1 MFSYWGKKTK
11 KCEEMH
17 TKDPDSN
24 AVFIEQS
31 VNVKDLCEGA
41 EQNPI
46 QSVNAKSLSPSSDDR
61 LAEFQEFLRRVQ
73 TLQMSSCHPTQNQEL
88 SEKNSLGIPTIE
100 VGVEPSSL
108 MEFDESNTVPLI
120 SNTDTKRSVPK
131 TTNIRVTVGID
142 KDLEMILEMD
152 PSIVDLGDEIVGV
165 RETTDTRVVG
175 LPPLTGGP
183 TFKTATPTSRTQLKL
198 QLQREQQQEQQ
209 MLMHQQQDAVIQ
221 NNALQSMANDCM
233 ESEVID
239 STGTSACGSGSS
251 SFEQSQ
257 LNHKDRLPVS
267 SPVTLKVPLQSI
279 GVDVPPQVLQVS
291 TVLENPTRYHVI
303 QKQKNQVRQYLS
315 ESFKPSAWSCQHF
328 ENKLEN
334 TSASTGNLQCTS
346 MINKNDRPNS
356 FGGDAVLRKS
366 MHSDSDSIQ
375 LSPFVGT
382 TSSSCTSNGNC
393 NSSFF
398 GTASTMDYQS
408 SPLNGGGAVSSGKT
422 NLTINRT
429 CGLVNSIRISN
440 IPGVNTP
447 SPLQSTSAPMS
458 PSLSS
463 VATSASE
470 AEDLFD
476 DILQND
482 SFNFDKNFSSELSI
496 KQEPQ
501 NLTDAEINAL
511 AKDRQKKD
519 NHNMIERRRRFNIN
533 DRIKELGT
541 LLPKGSEAFY
551 EVVRDIR
558 PNKGTILKSSVD
570 YIKCLK
576 HEVSR
581 LRQNESRQR
590 QMELQ
595 NRKLTSR
602 IRELEMQAK
611 SHGIPMSEYN
621 LTSASA
627 PTSSAISMAYLKGSR
642 SIPSPLSTS
651 MLQNRHSTA
660 GQMEE
665 VIESTIPLISN
676 DRNMGLN
683 QIDELMM
690 EDCKHPV
697 QGGDPMLSSHS
708 SHLLS
713 SPHSPI
719 STQLQQ
725 CCNSF
730 GAKTTAI
737 QQLSCEQLNDGVQ
750 FDGVEKHSSHQSR
763 RGEHQRLH
771 HHHSEHNGAPF
782 NMLNECDS
790 SGGHDPLLSS
800 SQRSHGGGVDD
811 DEQQVDL
818 AGSIMNGSLSSLVDE
833 STHSEPMLLTPDTLD
848 IDHIGD

>member
-1 MFSYWGKKTK
+1 
-11 KCEEMH
+11 
-17 TKDPDSN
+17 
-24 AVFIEQS
+24 
-31 VNVKDLCEGA
+31 
-41 EQNPI
+41 
-46 QSVNAKSLSPSSDDR
+46 KSLSPSSEDR
-61 LAEFQEFLRRVQ
+61 LEEFQDFLRRVQ
-73 TLQMSSCHPTQNQEL
+73 TLQMSPLNSIQNPEL
-88 SEKNSLGIPTIE
+88 LVQNIPLGSAAIE
-100 VGVEPSSL
+100 VGVEPSTL
-108 MEFDESNTVPLI
+108 MEFDEINASPMI
-120 SNTDTKRSVPK
+120 SNRDAKPIIKK

-152 PSIVDLGDEIVGV
+152 PSIVDLGGDIAAV

-175 LPPLTGGP
+175 LPPLSGGP

-209 MLMHQQQDAVIQ
+209 MLMHQQHDAGML
-221 NNALQSMANDCM
+221 NAFQSMTNNCK

-239 STGTSACGSGSS
+239 STSTSACGSGSS

-267 SPVTLKVPLQSI
+267 SPVSLKVPLQSI
-279 GVDVPPQVLQVS
+279 GVDVPPQVLQAII

-315 ESFKPSAWSCQHF
+315 ESFKPSAWSCQNF
-328 ENKLEN
+328 DNKPVNN
-334 TSASTGNLQCTS
+334 TSGSTGNLQCTS
-346 MINKNDRPNS
+346 MVNKNAHSERPNS
-356 FGGDAVLRKS
+356 FGGDANTANVFHKS
-366 MHSDSDSIQ
+366 MHSDSDSIKF
-375 LSPFVGT
+375 SPFIGT
-382 TSSSCTSNGNC
+382 TSSSCASNGNC
-393 NSSFF
+393 NSGLF
-398 GTASTMDYQS
+398 GNTSNMDYQS
-408 SPLNGGGAVSSGKT
+408 AGFNGGGTVSSGKA
-422 NLTINRT
+422 NLTTNRT
-429 CGLVNSIRISN
+429 SGLVNSIRTSN
-440 IPGVNTP
+440 IPPLTTT

-470 AEDLFD
+470 ADDLFD

-581 LRQNESRQR
+581 LRQNETRQR

-611 SHGIPMSEYN
+611 SHGIPMSDYN

-627 PTSSAISMAYLKGSR
+627 PTPSVISIAYLKGS
-642 SIPSPLSTS
+642 SSNSSPLSAS
-651 MLQNRHSTA
+651 MTQNHHSTA
-660 GQMEE
+660 CKMED
-665 VIESTIPLISN
+665 VLPLISN
-676 DRNMGLN
+676 DPHLGLN

-713 SPHSPI
+713 APHSPI

-725 CCNSF
+725 CS
-730 GAKTTAI
+730 I
-737 QQLSCEQLNDGVQ
+737 QHRGSVHNEVQ
-750 FDGVEKHSSHQSR
+750 FGVVKNHTSHRTR
-763 RGEHQRLH
+763 RGDHSRPH
-771 HHHSEHNGAPF
+771 HHHGGDSEQNGGAF
-782 NMLNECDS
+782 SMLSECDTA
-790 SGGHDPLLSS
+790 GGHDPLLSS
-800 SQRSHGGGVDD
+800 SQRSHGGVVDD
-811 DEQQVDL
+811 DDDQQHSVDL
-818 AGSIMNGSLSSLVDE
+818 NGSMINGSLSSLVDE
-833 STHSEPMLLTPDTLD
+833 SPHSEPILLPPETLD
-848 IDHIGD
+848 MDH